1 MYLSDP
7 LPQVAEVPEGT
18 EPSDAMPAPA
28 DSEAAKV
35 EEDHA
40 AASNTSGVNEDSSL
54 NKDTV
59 AASAEPAVEPV
70 VGEATDPAEGQAAK
84 PEEMA
89 ASDVRPDQLVADDVP
104 ETQAHSKDAGTET
117 KPAAPAETATE
128 SQTAAEAT
136 PDTGQTESGGTNAN
150 TPDAQAASGKQ
161 ADIPAEVA
169 ETPEKASN
177 AEPTVA
183 AVQGT
188 ATAPEQEQ
196 SDAKRNLQ
204 QAALPKVVAPDH
216 DSLPLWQ
223 RNRQRI
229 DRRWLKDSAGNPKP
243 RIAFILS
250 ELGLAPKAAE
260 EIIKKLPPAI
270 TLSFSPYAKPQ
281 TLEYLSALARS
292 NGHEVMLDLPLEPI
306 DFPQRD
312 PGPKALLTALEPEEN
327 LERLGWSLGRSTG
340 YVGVAVWMGS
350 RFVGSPRQMQPLME
364 AIQTEGLVYLDN
376 AEREDSLGPGLASE
390 LGIPTVTSHRYVD
403 VPLAS
408 RDAIDARLAQVERIA
423 LQFGSAVAMGRPF
436 PVTVERLAEW
446 SAEIEKRGIILVPI
460 TVLAEDAARR
470 QNLAEKP
477 GEKKSKT
484 KSTDSEAQ

>member
-7 LPQVAEVPEGT
+7 MPQVAEAPESPEKAEPQQTPDANDGEAMKAKTDQDSEPQTT
-18 EPSDAMPAPA
+18 EKPKAETAAEEAPEQPPDAVAQRPEDETAQDESDKLVADASPDPELQDSAKEDTIEPEEAPLSTTESETTEEPEA
-28 DSEAAKV
+28 PGEQTETDTAKSEAAPAPEASEKKS
-35 EEDHA
+35 DA
-40 AASNTSGVNEDSSL
+40 AT
-54 NKDTV
+54 
-59 AASAEPAVEPV
+59 
-70 VGEATDPAEGQAAK
+70 
-84 PEEMA
+84 
-89 ASDVRPDQLVADDVP
+89 
-104 ETQAHSKDAGTET
+104 
-117 KPAAPAETATE
+117 
-128 SQTAAEAT
+128 
-136 PDTGQTESGGTNAN
+136 
-150 TPDAQAASGKQ
+150 
-161 ADIPAEVA
+161 EVA
-169 ETPEKASN
+169 EASVGGKTEADSMEPKAAATTTRSAN
-177 AEPTVA
+177 ENKSKPKETV
-183 AVQGT
+183 
-188 ATAPEQEQ
+188 
-196 SDAKRNLQ
+196 Q
-204 QAALPKVVAPDH
+204 QAALPRVVAPDH
-216 DSLPLWQ
+216 NSLPLWQ

-243 RIAFILS
+243 RVAFILS

-312 PGPKALLTALEPEEN
+312 PGPKALLTALEPKEN
-327 LERLGWSLGRSTG
+327 LERFNWSLGRSTG

-364 AIQTEGLVYLDN
+364 AIEERGLLYLDN
-376 AEREDSLGPGLASE
+376 AEREDSLGPGLATD
-390 LGIPTVTSHRYVD
+390 LGIPAVTSHRYVD

-446 SAEIEKRGIILVPI
+446 SAELEKRGIILVPI
-460 TVLAEDAARR
+460 TVLAEDAVRR
-470 QNLAEKP
+470 QNLAAKP
-477 GEKKSKT
+477 GEKKSNTKDAQGSGSKT
-484 KSTDSEAQ
+484 E